1 MDKKFL
7 VVSFESQTK
16 KIAVQEMSYDTVL
29 NVVKDRFGITNHN
42 IKYFDTD
49 VDEWV
54 DLERDSEEFLKDCK
68 VLKVKVLQSFT
79 EKENELHGVEYGDL
93 PAVPSSSKGRS
104 TQRPSSH
111 TRSVSPSRP
120 NTPKSRPVTP
130 VSMSTSPESRPATP
144 VSRPIT
150 PTSGVSASCSQHSR

>member
-1 MDKKFL
+1 M
-7 VVSFESQTK
+7 
-16 KIAVQEMSYDTVL
+16 IVL

-42 IKYFDTD
+42 IKYFYTN

-54 DLERDSEEFLKDCK
+54 DLERDS
-68 VLKVKVLQSFT
+68 
-79 EKENELHGVEYGDL
+79 
-93 PAVPSSSKGRS
+93 RS
-104 TQRPSSH
+104 TQRPSSR

-130 VSMSTSPESRPATP
+130 VSRSTSPESRPATP

-150 PTSGVSASCSQHSR
+150 PTYGISASCSQRSR

>member
-68 VLKVKVLQSFT
+68 VLKVKVLQF
-79 EKENELHGVEYGDL
+79 H
-93 PAVPSSSKGRS
+93 
-104 TQRPSSH
+104 
-111 TRSVSPSRP
+111 
-120 NTPKSRPVTP
+120 
-130 VSMSTSPESRPATP
+130 
-144 VSRPIT
+144 
-150 PTSGVSASCSQHSR
+150 

>member
-1 MDKKFL
+1 MDKTFL

-79 EKENELHGVEYGDL
+79 EKENELHGAEYGDL
-93 PAVPSSSKGRS
+93 SAVPSSSKGRS

-111 TRSVSPSRP
+111 TRSASPSRP

-130 VSMSTSPESRPATP
+130 VSMSTSPESRHATP

-150 PTSGVSASCSQHSR
+150 PTSGVSASCSQRSR